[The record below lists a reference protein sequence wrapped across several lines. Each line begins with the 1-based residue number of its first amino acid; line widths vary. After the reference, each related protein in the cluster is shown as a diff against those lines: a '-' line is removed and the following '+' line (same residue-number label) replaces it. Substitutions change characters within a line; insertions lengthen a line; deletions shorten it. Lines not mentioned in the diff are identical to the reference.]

1 VTSTSCEISLFEYP
15 AIQIHWAIC
24 WSTDRVFITESTH
37 GRFMYFKNGGS
48 VCCAE
53 TLLRD
58 NIVTISRIK
67 DFDDFIKFML
77 MNILKANEKK
87 ILNIESS
94 QK

>member
-1 VTSTSCEISLFEYP
+1 
-15 AIQIHWAIC
+15 
-24 WSTDRVFITESTH
+24 
-37 GRFMYFKNGGS
+37 MYFKNGGS